1 MTPVGSW
8 PVDRIAV
15 IGCGRRRKSRL
26 ARAIGITLGT
36 TPYTWIACATDRKP
50 LRYPRALE

>member
-15 IGCGRRRKSRL
+15 IGCGRRRKSHL